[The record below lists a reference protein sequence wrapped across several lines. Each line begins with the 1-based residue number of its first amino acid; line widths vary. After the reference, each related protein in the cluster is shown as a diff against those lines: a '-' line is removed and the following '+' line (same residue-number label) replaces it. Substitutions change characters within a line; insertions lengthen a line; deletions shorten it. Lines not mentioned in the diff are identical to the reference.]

1 MQTIKTATIKDMS
14 AALRLNSEKYK
25 IGIESVGIISG
36 SDIVNMIISKYKKWC
51 FEYDNSRPFIPA
63 TIPQGWD
70 DEHIDAYSIFIEMW
84 NGFVNVELNNSVAMA
99 IKAIKSEYD
108 PISNYDKTS
117 EIKRGTLDVDYTEIQ
132 TPSGKKK
139 IEESDTG
146 TETNTLDK
154 SGQIET
160 QTSYGKTDTN
170 KVSTDENATFRDE
183 RQSVGGG
190 SDTVTETYGAN
201 DEPYTETDTKS
212 FENRKHTTEETYDE
226 YQIENKK
233 EFDKVTKLINTSG
246 DDVTNY
252 EHMYEVTKG
261 NIGTMTSQEMIES
274 SIALA
279 LNNLTE
285 KIVRKFVTDYLFI

>member
-14 AALRLNSEKYK
+14 AALRLNSERYK
-25 IGIESVGIISG
+25 IGIENIGIISG
-36 SDIVNMIISKYKKWC
+36 SDIVNMLISKYKKWC

-70 DEHIDAYSIFIEMW
+70 NEHIDAYSIFLEMW

-117 EIKRGTLDVDYTEIQ
+117 EIKRGTLDVDYTETQ

-160 QTSYGKTDTN
+160 ETSYGKTDTN
-170 KVSTDENATFRDE
+170 QVITDENATFRNE
-183 RQSVGGG
+183 RQTIGGG

-201 DEPYTETDTKS
+201 NNPYSETDTKS
-212 FENRKHTTEETYDE
+212 FTNRKHTTEETYDD
-226 YQIENKK
+226 YQIENAK
-233 EFDKVTKLINTSG
+233 EYTSVTKLINTSS
-246 DDVTNY
+246 DNVTNY
-252 EHMYEVTKG
+252 EHMYERTTG
-261 NIGTMTSQEMIES
+261 NIGVTTSQQMIES

-285 KIVRKFVTDYLFI
+285 KIVRKFVTEYLFI

>member
-25 IGIESVGIISG
+25 IGIENVGIISG
-36 SDIVNMIISKYKKWC
+36 SDVVNMLISKYKKWC

-108 PISNYDKTS
+108 PISNYDKKS
-117 EIKRGTLDVDYTEIQ
+117 EIKRGTLDVDYTETQ

-146 TETNTLDK
+146 TETNALNK

-160 QTSYGKTDTN
+160 ETSYGKTDTN
-170 KVSTDENATFRDE
+170 KVTSYDNTDFRNDTMTE
-183 RQSVGGG
+183 GGG

-201 DEPYTETDTKS
+201 NDPYTETDTKS
-212 FENRKHTTEETYDE
+212 FTDRKHTTEETYDD
-226 YQIENKK
+226 YQIENAK
-233 EFDKVTKLINTSG
+233 EYTTVTKLINTSG

-261 NIGTMTSQEMIES
+261 NIGTMTSQQMIES

>member
-1 MQTIKTATIKDMS
+1 MQTIKTAAIKDMS

-25 IGIESVGIISG
+25 IGIENVGIISG
-36 SDIVNMIISKYKKWC
+36 SDVVNMLISKYKKWC

-63 TIPQGWD
+63 NIPQGWD
-70 DEHIDAYSIFIEMW
+70 DERIDAYSIFIEMW
-84 NGFVNVELNNSVAMA
+84 YGFVNVEMNNSVAMA

-117 EIKRGTLDVDYTEIQ
+117 EIKRGTLDVDYTETQ

-160 QTSYGKTDTN
+160 ETSYGKTDTN

-212 FENRKHTTEETYDE
+212 FTDRKHTTEETYDD
-226 YQIENKK
+226 YQIANKK

-252 EHMYEVTKG
+252 EHMYERTSG
-261 NIGTMTSQEMIES
+261 NIGVTTSQQMIES

-285 KIVRKFVTDYLFI
+285 KIVSKFVTEYLFI

>member
-1 MQTIKTATIKDMS
+1 MQTIKTATIKDMA

-25 IGIESVGIISG
+25 IGIENVGIISG
-36 SDIVNMIISKYKKWC
+36 SDIVNMLISKYKKWC

-70 DEHIDAYSIFIEMW
+70 DDHIDAYSIFIEMW

-117 EIKRGTLDVDYTEIQ
+117 EIKRGTLDVDYTETQ

-146 TETNTLDK
+146 TETNALGK
-154 SGQIET
+154 SGQIVT
-160 QTSYGKTDTN
+160 VTSYGKTDTN
-170 KVSTDENATFRDE
+170 QVTTDENATFRNE
-183 RQSVGGG
+183 RQTVGGG
-190 SDTVTETYGAN
+190 SDTVTETYGA
-201 DEPYTETDTKS
+201 DDDPYSETDTKS

-226 YQIENKK
+226 YQIENAK
-233 EFDKVTKLINTSG
+233 EYTTVTKLINTSG

-261 NIGTMTSQEMIES
+261 NIGTMTSQQMIES